1 MRSSQ
6 DMEIT
11 LGMGRMLLVFFG
23 LVGVC
28 AVCFG
33 LGYSMGHRN
42 NGPAT
47 VAAAEQPARQ
57 PQTKESRPKAEAP
70 DLTFYKTV
78 QQGNDDPRLTP
89 AEPSSPV
96 PDRVAAK
103 PESMA
108 KRQPAAAVSAGA
120 YMVQVAAVSK
130 KEDADALLGA
140 LRRKN
145 YKVSEAT
152 NLPHDKLYHVQI
164 GPFSDIKQAEAARVR
179 LVTDGYNPIVKK

>member
-42 NGPAT
+42 SGPAT
-47 VAAAEQPARQ
+47 VAAAEQPAPQ
-57 PQTKESRPKAEAP
+57 PQTKESRSKAEAP

-78 QQGNDDPRLTP
+78 QQDNDDRRPPP
-89 AEPSSPV
+89 AEPSSSA

-103 PESMA
+103 PERLP
-108 KRQPAAAVSAGA
+108 KRQPA
-120 YMVQVAAVSK
+120 
-130 KEDADALLGA
+130 
-140 LRRKN
+140 
-145 YKVSEAT
+145 
-152 NLPHDKLYHVQI
+152 
-164 GPFSDIKQAEAARVR
+164 
-179 LVTDGYNPIVKK
+179 